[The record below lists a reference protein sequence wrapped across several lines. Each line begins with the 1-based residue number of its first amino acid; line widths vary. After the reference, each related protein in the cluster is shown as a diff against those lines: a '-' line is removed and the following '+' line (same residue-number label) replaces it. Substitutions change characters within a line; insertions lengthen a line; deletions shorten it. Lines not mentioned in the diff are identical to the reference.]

1 MEKNNK
7 KKKNNKINDYNI
19 LGINVQIVL
28 TILVLIFGLLYLIVG
43 SKFKNVFYIFI
54 GLDLIVM
61 GYNNIK
67 VFKKQGATIVYFATG
82 IALIIYTI
90 LAMIGV
96 L

>member
-1 MEKNNK
+1 MENK
-7 KKKNNKINDYNI
+7 KKISKINEFNI
-19 LGINVQIVL
+19 LGINIQIIL
-28 TILVLIFGLLYLIVG
+28 TVIVLIFGLLYLIVG
-43 SKFKNVFYIFI
+43 SKFRNIFYIFI

-67 VFKKQGATIVYFATG
+67 IFKKQGATIVYFVTG

-90 LAMIGV
+90 LSMIGV

>member
-1 MEKNNK
+1 MENK
-7 KKKNNKINDYNI
+7 KKISKINEFNI
-19 LGINVQIVL
+19 LGINIQIIL
-28 TILVLIFGLLYLIVG
+28 TVIVLIFGLLYLIVG
-43 SKFKNVFYIFI
+43 SKFRNVFYIFI

-67 VFKKQGATIVYFATG
+67 IFKKQGATIVYFATG

-90 LAMIGV
+90 LSMIGV

>member
-1 MEKNNK
+1 MENK
-7 KKKNNKINDYNI
+7 KKVSKINEFNI
-19 LGINVQIVL
+19 LGINIQIIL
-28 TILVLIFGLLYLIVG
+28 TVIVLIFGLLYLIVG
-43 SKFKNVFYIFI
+43 SKFRNIFYIFI

-67 VFKKQGATIVYFATG
+67 IFKKQGATIVYFATG

-90 LAMIGV
+90 LSMIGV

>member
-1 MEKNNK
+1 MENK
-7 KKKNNKINDYNI
+7 KKISKINEFNI
-19 LGINVQIVL
+19 LGINIQIIL
-28 TILVLIFGLLYLIVG
+28 TVIVLIFGLLYLIVG
-43 SKFKNVFYIFI
+43 SKFRNIFYIFI

-67 VFKKQGATIVYFATG
+67 IFKKQGATIVYFATG

-90 LAMIGV
+90 LSMIGV

>member
-1 MEKNNK
+1 ME
-7 KKKNNKINDYNI
+7 KKKNTKINEFNI
-19 LGINVQIVL
+19 LGVNIQIVL
-28 TILVLIFGLLYLIVG
+28 TIIVVIFGLLYLIVG
-43 SKFKNVFYIFI
+43 SKFRNLFYLFI
-54 GLDLIVM
+54 GLDLIIM

-67 VFKKQGATIVYFATG
+67 VFKKQGLTIVYFASG